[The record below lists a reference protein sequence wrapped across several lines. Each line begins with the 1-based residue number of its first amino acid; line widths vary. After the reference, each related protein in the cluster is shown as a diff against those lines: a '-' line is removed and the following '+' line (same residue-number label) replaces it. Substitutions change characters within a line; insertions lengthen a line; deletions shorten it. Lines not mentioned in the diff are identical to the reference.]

1 MMFADGNDAE
11 LVQASLAG
19 NRDAFGQ
26 IVERYQS
33 LVCSLA
39 YSATGS
45 LNTSEDLAQE
55 TFLTAWKQLAGLRE
69 PEKLRA
75 WLCGIAR
82 NIIHSSLRRQGRE
95 PSHRAEALEDA
106 PESLSPE
113 PHPMESTISK
123 EELAILWRSLEQI
136 PELYRE
142 PMVLFYRENQS
153 VEIVARNL
161 ELTEDAVKQ
170 RLARGRKLLQEQVLS
185 FVEGALARTSPGKI
199 FTLSVLAAIPAMTIS
214 AKAATLG
221 AAAAKGSATAKAA
234 GALGVL
240 GSVISPLL
248 GIWSMWSG
256 YRTGMALARSD
267 RERAFNK
274 AFYQRLAGCIIGF
287 FAAFFGLLIIG
298 GGSLVKNHVSLFVG
312 LMIGV
317 ALIYT
322 GCMVYFSIWCYRAR
336 KALLADLTP
345 AEIATKP
352 TRAVWE
358 YRSRFALLGLPF
370 IHIRIGDRMGEPIR
384 AWIAAGDCAMGVLV
398 AFGGLAIAPVS
409 IGGCAV
415 GLFSFGGLSIGALA
429 LGGFGFGIWSFGGL
443 ALGWQC
449 FGGCAIGWNAAWGGF
464 AIARDYALGG
474 IVHAAQTNNAV
485 ASQIMKANPF
495 FRISERVLP
504 YLFWVNLLWF
514 VPMMIQRRVVARLNQ
529 KNQANQPT

>member
-1 MMFADGNDAE
+1 MMFATGKDAE

-26 IVERYQS
+26 IVARYQS

-82 NIIHSSLRRQGRE
+82 NIIHNSLRRQGRE

-113 PHPMESTISK
+113 PHPMDQTISK

-142 PMVLFYRENQS
+142 PMILFYRENQS
-153 VEIVARNL
+153 VETVAQNL

-170 RLARGRKLLQEQVLS
+170 RLSRGRNMLREQVLA
-185 FVEGALARTSPGKI
+185 FVEGALARTSPGKV
-199 FTLSVLAAIPAMTIS
+199 FTLSVLAALPAMTIS
-214 AKAATLG
+214 TKAATVG

-240 GSVISPLL
+240 GSVLSPLL
-248 GIWSMWSG
+248 ALWSLWSG
-256 YRTGMALARSD
+256 YRTGMATARSD
-267 RERAFNK
+267 RERSFTK
-274 AFYQRLAGCIIGF
+274 GFYWRLVGCIGGF
-287 FAAFFGLLIIG
+287 FVIYFALMVG
-298 GGSLVKNHVSLFVG
+298 GATVLKGHVSLFVILVVG
-312 LMIGV
+312 L
-317 ALIYT
+317 ALAYIIS
-322 GCMVYFSIWCYRAR
+322 MVCFSIWCYRAR
-336 KALLADLTP
+336 KKMLANLTP

-352 TRAVWE
+352 TQAVWE
-358 YRSRFALLGLPF
+358 YRSRFELLGLPF
-370 IHIRIGDRMGEPIR
+370 IHIRIGDRLGEPLR
-384 AWIAAGDCAMGVLV
+384 AWIAGGDCAMGVLF

-409 IGGCAV
+409 VGGCAV
-415 GLFSFGGLSIGALA
+415 GLFSFGGMSIGALA
-429 LGGFGFGIWSFGGL
+429 LGGFGFGIWAFGGL
-443 ALGWQC
+443 AIGWQA
-449 FGGCAIGWNAAWGGF
+449 FGGCAIAWNAAWGGY
-464 AIARDYALGG
+464 AIARDFALGG
-474 IVHAAQTNNAV
+474 IVHAAQVNNAL
-485 ASQIMKANPF
+485 ASQFMRGKLF
-495 FRISERVLP
+495 FRVSERMLP
-504 YLFWVNLLWF
+504 HLFWMNLFWF
-514 VPMMIQRRVVARLNQ
+514 IPMLIHRRVVARLNR
-529 KNQANQPT
+529 KNQINQPT

>member
-1 MMFADGNDAE
+1 MMTTKIMFAAGNDSE
-11 LVQASLAG
+11 LVRASLAG

-82 NIIHSSLRRQGRE
+82 NIIHNSLRQQGRE
-95 PSHRAEALEDA
+95 PSHRAETLEDA

-170 RLARGRKLLQEQVLS
+170 RLSRGRKLLQEQVLT
-185 FVEGALARTSPGKI
+185 FVEGALARTNPGKV

-234 GALGVL
+234 GALGVV
-240 GSVISPLL
+240 GSLISPLL
-248 GIWSMWSG
+248 GIWSIWSG

-267 RERAFNK
+267 RERAFTK
-274 AFYQRLAGCIIGF
+274 AFYQRLAGCIGGF
-287 FAAFFGLLIIG
+287 FVIFFGLLILG
-298 GGSLVKNHVSLFVG
+298 GGSLVRNHVSLFVG
-312 LMIGV
+312 LMIGL
-317 ALIYT
+317 AIIYT
-322 GCMVYFSIWCYRAR
+322 GAMVYFSIWCYRAR

-370 IHIRIGDRMGEPIR
+370 IHIRIGDRM
-384 AWIAAGDCAMGVLV
+384 
-398 AFGGLAIAPVS
+398 VS
-409 IGGCAV
+409 LGGCAV

-443 ALGWQC
+443 ALGYQS
-449 FGGCAIGWNAAWGGF
+449 FGGCAIAWNAAWGGF

-474 IVHAAQTNNAV
+474 IAHAVQTNNAV
-485 ASQIMKANPF
+485 ASQIMKANLF

-514 VPMMIQRRVVARLNQ
+514 VPMVIQRRVVARLNQ